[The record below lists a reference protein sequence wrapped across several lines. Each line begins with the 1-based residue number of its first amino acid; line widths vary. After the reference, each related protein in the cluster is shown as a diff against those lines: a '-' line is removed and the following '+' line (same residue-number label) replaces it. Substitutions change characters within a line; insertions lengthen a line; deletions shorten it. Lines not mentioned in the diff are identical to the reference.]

1 MKKVISFLL
10 AAVLLLT
17 AFSGCASS
25 QKPQAITTK
34 PISIDGT
41 ESVGFTDFDG
51 KLIRYLRQTGL
62 EQENFTVSP
71 LSFKAALVLLLE
83 GADGESKRQLLDA
96 LGFSSVE
103 EAEKWYASVLEQEKA
118 FAEWTDDSEESA
130 YRVINSIWHNTSLP
144 GAWIDE
150 YVSAVSEKLRASAY
164 EKPASQITEAVN
176 DWAREQTNGLIPSVI
191 DDASQAAVLLA
202 NALYLKCAWLDE
214 FSDVGEKDFTDVSG
228 KTVRKAFI
236 STQENYRY
244 YEDANTQLVAV
255 PLNGGIMMIYVL
267 GDNTDLPSKL
277 KKGSSELVHVQ
288 VPKLDLESS
297 FDQKELCNYLASVG
311 CDRIF
316 EEGNG
321 DFRGM
326 FTEDLFVSDIIQ
338 KAKVKTDEKGLE
350 AAAVTVIAMVEGC
363 PILEEPPVPK
373 EFVADRPFTFFVMNG
388 SFDAPELLFYGQ
400 VMK

>member
-41 ESVGFTDFDG
+41 EAVGFTDFDHQSG
-51 KLIRYLRQTGL
+51 NSMLVDDVPYLRREKEPGHIDSFCYRDYAEVLTESAP

-103 EAEKWYASVLEQEKA
+103 EAEKWYASVLENEKA

-176 DWAREQTNGLIPSVI
+176 DWAREQTNVYQYAREL
-191 DDASQAAVLLA
+191 QVLRRRKHPACCSTVERRDLHDLRA
-202 NALYLKCAWLDE
+202 GRQYGPALQTEK
-214 FSDVGEKDFTDVSG
+214 GEQRAGPRSGAEARSG
-228 KTVRKAFI
+228 K
-236 STQENYRY
+236 
-244 YEDANTQLVAV
+244 LV
-255 PLNGGIMMIYVL
+255 
-267 GDNTDLPSKL
+267 
-277 KKGSSELVHVQ
+277 
-288 VPKLDLESS
+288 
-297 FDQKELCNYLASVG
+297 
-311 CDRIF
+311 
-316 EEGNG
+316 
-321 DFRGM
+321 
-326 FTEDLFVSDIIQ
+326 
-338 KAKVKTDEKGLE
+338 
-350 AAAVTVIAMVEGC
+350 
-363 PILEEPPVPK
+363 
-373 EFVADRPFTFFVMNG
+373 
-388 SFDAPELLFYGQ
+388 
-400 VMK
+400 